1 MAIFVTWDHLDECR
15 EYYDSCYLR
24 NKPRRG
30 GKVKE
35 KVSGMALSQTQLTI
49 EDVDIKFTPE
59 EWECLDPAQR
69 ALYWDV
75 MVETYRNL
83 LSVERVTY
91 FVNKSL
97 NLRRK

>member
-1 MAIFVTWDHLDECR
+1 M
-15 EYYDSCYLR
+15 
-24 NKPRRG
+24 
-30 GKVKE
+30 
-35 KVSGMALSQTQLTI
+35 LSFQTQLTV

-83 LSVERVTY
+83 LSVGEDDFPV
-91 FVNKSL
+91 KLESGLGLSL
-97 NLRRK
+97 HFPSVFLGSPCFA

>member
-1 MAIFVTWDHLDECR
+1 MLAF
-15 EYYDSCYLR
+15 
-24 NKPRRG
+24 
-30 GKVKE
+30 
-35 KVSGMALSQTQLTI
+35 QTQLTI

-83 LSVERVTY
+83 LSVGEDDFPVKLDSGLG
-91 FVNKSL
+91 VSL
-97 NLRRK
+97 RFPSVSLASPRFA